1 MKLRLPNSKS
11 LDLSFTKVMGTIAL
25 EENDT
30 RSIEDLVL
38 LANSYV
44 KAGAELL
51 EIGAK
56 AGANCINE
64 TRVISVLCAVMNSVD
79 VPVALNSNNYEIVS
93 QAIKAGV
100 SIVIT
105 TNGLSTEGMID
116 LVKGSEVAVCLHF
129 DPKEK
134 IEDDSDVV
142 SIISEYYFERI
153 DTLLNA
159 GIERK
164 RLLIDPSVVN
174 ASVSNRLRLLGR
186 LESFKSFALPI
197 CIALPRSLPK
207 EDRFMKDNR
216 VLTLTTALFCSSV
229 SPVQII
235 RTADVGEVAIA
246 IGFWQ
251 IMASKTKPFKLSK
264 TIVRRLRLLRDAI
277 HELRKNKEK
286 N

>member
-1 MKLRLPNSKS
+1 M
-11 LDLSFTKVMGTIAL
+11 SFTKVMGTIAL

-56 AGANCINE
+56 AGANGINE

-142 SIISEYYFERI
+142 SIISEYYFERQV
-153 DTLLNA
+153 LK
-159 GIERK
+159 ER
-164 RLLIDPSVVN
+164 DY
-174 ASVSNRLRLLGR
+174 
-186 LESFKSFALPI
+186 
-197 CIALPRSLPK
+197 SLTHQ
-207 EDRFMKDNR
+207 
-216 VLTLTTALFCSSV
+216 L
-229 SPVQII
+229 
-235 RTADVGEVAIA
+235 
-246 IGFWQ
+246 
-251 IMASKTKPFKLSK
+251 
-264 TIVRRLRLLRDAI
+264 
-277 HELRKNKEK
+277 
-286 N
+286 